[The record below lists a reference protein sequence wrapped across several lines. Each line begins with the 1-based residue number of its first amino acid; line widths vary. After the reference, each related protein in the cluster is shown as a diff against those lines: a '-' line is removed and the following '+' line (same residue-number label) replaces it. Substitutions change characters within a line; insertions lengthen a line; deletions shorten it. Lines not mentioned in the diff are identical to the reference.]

1 MIKDANIGWPF
12 ATANSLLVNAS
23 PSLGDWLRDKVDR
36 VADVVRRALTPPGD
50 PAAFEA
56 MKVGSVITFS
66 TGKGQP
72 DSVGTILFVS
82 HTADPKWSRA
92 VIQRHGGGVF
102 ELYAAKWAQ
111 YNVRGA

>member
-1 MIKDANIGWPF
+1 MTLDAFTVGDELLIQGAPF
-12 ATANSLLVNAS
+12 SLRE
-23 PSLGDWLRDKVDR
+23 WLSTHY
-36 VADVVRRALTPPGD
+36 ADVAAVIRRALAPPTPGEPVPFD
-50 PAAFEA
+50 AV
-56 MKVGSVITFS
+56 KVGSVITFS